1 MVVTEFTNE
10 ELSRIKELYYKD
22 NPLTF
27 LQISDMINL
36 EFHKGKK
43 VRDEDSIN
51 IAMDVLATSDEY

>member
-22 NPLTF
+22 DTLTF

-43 VRDEDSIN
+43 VRNEDSIN
-51 IAMDVLATSDEY
+51 IAMDILATSDEY

>member
-1 MVVTEFTNE
+1 MKVVDFTNE

-22 NPLTF
+22 DTLTF

-43 VRDEDSIN
+43 VRNEDSIN
-51 IAMDVLATSDEY
+51 IAMDMLATSDEY